1 MCSSPQPTWTRSK
14 TAEIQALSKAFG
26 NFDRTVGLGWLI
38 GYAVGLPLVDRKAA
52 HATGLKA
59 AREVGKIKA
68 GVRAAQLNAQ
78 RATCK
83 LAADDPQRQQLA
95 EDAVDAVEAEAAI
108 LRAAVDVALPEAPP
122 AARRAPPGS

>member
-1 MCSSPQPTWTRSK
+1 LCSSPQPTWTRSK
-14 TAEIQALSKAFG
+14 TAEIQALSTAFG

-38 GYAVGLPLVDRKAA
+38 GYAVGLPLMDRKAA

-68 GVRAAQLNAQ
+68 GVRAAQLKAQ

-95 EDAVDAVEAEAAI
+95 EDAVEAGAAI

>member
-1 MCSSPQPTWTRSK
+1 MAPEAAVAAPVPP
-14 TAEIQALSKAFG
+14 A

-95 EDAVDAVEAEAAI
+95 EDAVEAEAAI